1 MVLCRWLLRL
11 PGQTDA
17 GVSEQAVHEL
27 VTQAAGQTV
36 YIGLN
41 VGAIQTDQNDRF
53 TFEPGM
59 LAELLREIRGEL
71 IVKPALQ

>member
-1 MVLCRWLLRL
+1 MLCRWLLWL

-17 GVSEQAVHEL
+17 GISKQAVHEL

-36 YIGLN
+36 DICLN

-53 TFEPGM
+53 TLEPGM
-59 LAELLREIRGEL
+59 LAELLRKIGGEL